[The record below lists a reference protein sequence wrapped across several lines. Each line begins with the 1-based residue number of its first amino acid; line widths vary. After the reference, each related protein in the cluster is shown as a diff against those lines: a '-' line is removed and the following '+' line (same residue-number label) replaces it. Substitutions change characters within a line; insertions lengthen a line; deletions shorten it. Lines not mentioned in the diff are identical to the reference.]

1 MIRLLHTADWH
12 LGATLEGVNR
22 DGDHA
27 LFLTWLAEQLEANAV
42 DALVVSGD
50 VFDQPQPSAEASRLY
65 FSFLSRIALGARGRK
80 VLVVGGNHDSGARL
94 DAPRELLGALDIH
107 VVGAF
112 DRDRIDRCLCPLTIG
127 DRIAAVGLAVPYVHE
142 VRLGLRSVLDRGD
155 DLGAQLE
162 GRFSELYSALAD
174 RAEALA
180 PGAPVFATGHL
191 CCLGAHRG
199 DAPAEI
205 HLVGSLGGLSPR
217 IFDPRI
223 AYVALGH
230 IHRGGRVGQSP
241 CWYSGSPVALG
252 LKESQGERRVLL
264 VDLPETGEPVVRPLG
279 VPCFRPILELRGSGD
294 DLADQLRGLTWDAPL
309 EPFVYAV
316 VEGERAAGGLEA
328 QLQRAAQANP
338 RGTPRLVQLRPDQD
352 ALAGGGPAPAAPAP
366 RLADLSPEEVFLRLC
381 QARGVAPDEPLLR
394 AFRSLL
400 SPDEAGGRP

>member
-22 DGDHA
+22 DRDHA
-27 LFLTWLAEQLEANAV
+27 LFLSWLADQLDSNEV
-42 DALVVSGD
+42 DALVVAGD

-65 FSFLSRIALGARGRK
+65 FSFLSRIALAAQSRK
-80 VLVVGGNHDSGARL
+80 VIVVGGNHDSGARL

-112 DRDRIDRCLCPLTIG
+112 DRDRLDRCLCPVTVG

-142 VRLGLRSVLDRGD
+142 VRLGLRSVFDQGD
-155 DLGAQLE
+155 GLAAQLE
-162 GRFSELYSALAD
+162 DRFAELYSTLAD
-174 RAEALA
+174 GAQALA
-180 PGAPVFATGHL
+180 PGAPLFATGHL
-191 CCLGAHRG
+191 CCLGAHRS
-199 DAPAEI
+199 DAPADI

-230 IHRGGRVGQSP
+230 IHRGGQVPQSRAFYP
-241 CWYSGSPVALG
+241 GSPIALG
-252 LKESQGERRVLL
+252 LKESPVEHRVLL
-264 VDLPETGEPVVRPLG
+264 VDLPDLGEPQVRALP
-279 VPCFRPILELRGSGD
+279 VPTFRPILELRGSGD
-294 DLADQLRGLTWDAPL
+294 ELAEQLRALTWDAPL

-316 VEGERAAGGLEA
+316 VEGERTSGGIEA
-328 QLQRAAQANP
+328 QLQKAAQANP
-338 RGTPRLVQLRPDQD
+338 RGAPRLVQLRPGQR
-352 ALAGGGPAPAAPAP
+352 LAEGAVGLPAPGP

-381 QARGVAPDEPLLR
+381 QARGVAPDEPLLG

-400 SPDEAGGRP
+400 SPDEAGGLP